1 MEDDEY
7 WDELP
12 ATLSTSL
19 VAQMLELNSET
30 VVARL
35 KAGTIPAHRVGS
47 SWIIFKLE
55 LRAFI
60 ESRNSQADQNASV
73 TVDVLANFRNEM
85 TYKDVMACL
94 GKTKQTIYTW
104 LREGTVPAY
113 LIGDHW
119 VIHTHQVRSML
130 QRTSNQQ

>member
-12 ATLSTSL
+12 ATLPTSL
-19 VAQMLELNSET
+19 VAQMLELSSET
-30 VVARL
+30 IVVRL
-35 KAGTIPAHRVGS
+35 KAGTIPGHRIGS

-55 LRAFI
+55 LRALV
-60 ESRNSQADQNASV
+60 ESRNNQGDQNLSAA
-73 TVDVLANFRNEM
+73 VDVLADFENEM
-85 TYKDVMACL
+85 TYKDLMACL

-104 LREGTVPAY
+104 LREGTIPAY